1 MPRISSC
8 APLRLMCRFKLRTI
22 TCIKFQRQV
31 EPPFLSSISL
41 SLCCHWLQLLTG
53 LHLRG
58 QSSTFFIF
66 CILTPEVIWEIVLLL
81 SFCSAFTAFVSGKFF
96 LRAVLSWQQSVQFSH
111 SQVSMQLE
119 EMAFVLGQSPFAGEC
134 SFYQGIM
141 VWNWKVYCLLL
152 WPNNVYVCPLLC
164 IPAIASL

>member
-41 SLCCHWLQLLTG
+41 SLLPLATAPD
-53 LHLRG
+53 RT
-58 QSSTFFIF
+58 SSSLSKLNFFIF

>member
-8 APLRLMCRFKLRTI
+8 APLRLMCRFKLHKVSKTGWAAFSVFHFFVSLLPLATAPDRT
-22 TCIKFQRQV
+22 
-31 EPPFLSSISL
+31 SSSL
-41 SLCCHWLQLLTG
+41 SKLN
-53 LHLRG
+53 
-58 QSSTFFIF
+58 FFIF

-96 LRAVLSWQQSVQFSH
+96 LQAVLSWQQSVQFSH